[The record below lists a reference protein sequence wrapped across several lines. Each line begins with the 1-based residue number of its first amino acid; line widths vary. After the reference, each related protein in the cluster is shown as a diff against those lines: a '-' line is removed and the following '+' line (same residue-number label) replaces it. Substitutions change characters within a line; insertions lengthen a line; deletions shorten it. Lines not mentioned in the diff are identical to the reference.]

1 MGPDPRIIHLIKRN
15 QRTVDDVDWWK
26 CVRSDR
32 RIEGPAIVRGNLTMS
47 VDDDDDVDND
57 SEYEDFDMSCE
68 EPYLLEMETSVKR
81 LLTDQMIMGTMT
93 REQARDIL
101 KQQRG
106 DSIDGIR
113 ISVTAVPGIM

>member
-1 MGPDPRIIHLIKRN
+1 
-15 QRTVDDVDWWK
+15 
-26 CVRSDR
+26 
-32 RIEGPAIVRGNLTMS
+32 
-47 VDDDDDVDND
+47 
-57 SEYEDFDMSCE
+57 MSCE